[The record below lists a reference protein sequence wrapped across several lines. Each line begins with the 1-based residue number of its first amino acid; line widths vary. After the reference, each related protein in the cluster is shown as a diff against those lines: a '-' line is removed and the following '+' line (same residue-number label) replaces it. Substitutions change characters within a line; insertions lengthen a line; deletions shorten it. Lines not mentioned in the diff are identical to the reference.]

1 MSFELI
7 MLLGFFGAGL
17 LGLLPENPEQ
27 PAEEDLC
34 RRQRGKRSDTGT
46 YPPPARHGQR
56 VPRGNQDYK
65 VNHLRRGNRAG
76 A

>member
-17 LGLLPENPEQ
+17 LSLLPESPEQ
-27 PAEEDLC
+27 PAEEEMC
-34 RRQRGKRSDTGT
+34 RFQPGKRSDTGT
-46 YPPPARHGQR
+46 WPSPARHGQR
-56 VPRGNQDYK
+56 VQVGTRLRK
-65 VNHLRRGNRAG
+65 VTPLRRGNRAG